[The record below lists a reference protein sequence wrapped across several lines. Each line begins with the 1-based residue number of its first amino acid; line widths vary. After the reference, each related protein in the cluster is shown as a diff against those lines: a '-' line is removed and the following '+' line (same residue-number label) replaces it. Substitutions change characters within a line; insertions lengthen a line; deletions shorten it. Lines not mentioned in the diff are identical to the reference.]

1 MKSRFRFYLKLFV
14 ASFAVIVTALLLW
27 FIFRVE
33 AYLLSRLPK
42 EITVEKLSVSFLNQ
56 AFVMTGAKVMGK
68 PGTTCEGKVVLEVA
82 EATGKFR
89 LKERKL
95 TELQV
100 KAVTVKSDALRRGCF
115 VKPGDKPDLRLGDG
129 VGPEGLKVQVSD
141 GIVPVPE
148 VGDVTIQTIFSVRE
162 NEHGATV
169 VQFEKMHAENA
180 RLSADAKKIALAFV
194 KGTEAMRLS
203 DGEIMATVKLNRLEK
218 HTKLSSKKFRV
229 LAGDAELR
237 ISADIRRGDWTL
249 YTAIDLRH
257 MKLTGEPLYNMP
269 LLKLTPENM
278 WPMVEDSPGL
288 FSFSFK
294 TLAPEA
300 KLAKTFAADF
310 RGAITRKI
318 KGNLKKKIPVL
329 PL

>member
-1 MKSRFRFYLKLFV
+1 VKSRFRFYLKLFV
-14 ASFAVIVTALLLW
+14 ALFAVAVTATLLW
-27 FIFRVE
+27 FIFRIEV
-33 AYLLSRLPK
+33 YLLSRLPK

-56 AFVMTGAKVMGK
+56 AFVITGAKVAGK
-68 PGTTCEGKVVLEVA
+68 PGTTCEGKTVLEVA

-95 TELQV
+95 TELQI
-100 KAVTVKSDALRRGCF
+100 KAVTVKTEALKRGCF
-115 VKPGDKPDLRLGDG
+115 VKPGDKPDLKLGDG
-129 VGPEGLKVQVSD
+129 VGPEGLKIQITD
-141 GIVPVPE
+141 GVVPVPE
-148 VGDVTIQTIFSVRE
+148 FGDLTVQAVFSVRE
-162 NEHGATV
+162 NEHGAAV
-169 VQFEKMHAENA
+169 AHFEKLHAENP
-180 RLSADAKKIALAFV
+180 RLAADAKKIALAFV
-194 KGTEAMRLS
+194 KGRDAVHLS

-218 HTKLSSKKFRV
+218 ISKLSTKKLRV
-229 LAGDAELR
+229 LSGDAELR

-294 TLAPEA
+294 THAPEI
-300 KLAKTFAADF
+300 KLAKTYAADF
-310 RGAITRKI
+310 RNAITRKI